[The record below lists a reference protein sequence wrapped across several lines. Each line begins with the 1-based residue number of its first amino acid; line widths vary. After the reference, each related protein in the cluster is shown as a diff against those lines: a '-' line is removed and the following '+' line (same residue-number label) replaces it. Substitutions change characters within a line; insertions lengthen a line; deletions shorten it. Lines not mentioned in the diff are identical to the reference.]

1 MVQYLRWFWYLNYYL
16 YFSSFQLKSRWG
28 RWLWTREVFLSMLVD
43 NDTLQRMRELTADLD
58 AGKNRLEILMATHLQ
73 SRPYRA
79 ADLSTGNAISPWE
92 TYPREILLDK
102 FKYQIIY
109 SHVNIYINIKICL
122 PQGAIDISDRSQST
136 A

>member
-1 MVQYLRWFWYLNYYL
+1 
-16 YFSSFQLKSRWG
+16 
-28 RWLWTREVFLSMLVD
+28 MLVD

-79 ADLSTGNAISPWE
+79 AELSTENSISSCE

-102 FKYQIIY
+102 FK
-109 SHVNIYINIKICL
+109 
-122 PQGAIDISDRSQST
+122 
-136 A
+136 